1 MALNWGF
8 CEMFVAMLKPL
19 VRSSIVTGETP
30 VMKMRS
36 KLALNSL
43 NHSR

>member
-1 MALNWGF
+1 
-8 CEMFVAMLKPL
+8 MLKPL

-36 KLALNSL
+36 KSPLNFL
-43 NHSR
+43 NQLR